1 MSTDEELRRAATT
14 EGAADYL
21 RRANPRP
28 QQLHQHGGG
37 MESIRRMTYR
47 GHDIVVR
54 TTYDIQVDG
63 SPLGGHLEVTNTGLV
78 HHHAVPNYVFPSA
91 VDLVR
96 QLIDA
101 FPDDFDA
108 GSDGAHGAHGAHD
121 SPRPE
126 EA

>member
-1 MSTDEELRRAATT
+1 MSTNDELRTAATT
-14 EGAADYL
+14 RALTDYL
-21 RRANPRP
+21 RQASPRP

-37 MESIRRMTYR
+37 MESIRRTTYR

-54 TTYDIQVDG
+54 TTYAIEVDG
-63 SPLGGHLEVTNTGLV
+63 SPLGGHLEVTNAGVV

-91 VDLVR
+91 LDLVR

-101 FPDDFDA
+101 FPDDFHA
-108 GSDGAHGAHGAHD
+108 GPGDDHGGHGGHSDSHQK
-121 SPRPE
+121 

>member
-21 RRANPRP
+21 RRADLPGP

-91 VDLVR
+91 IDLVR

-101 FPDDFDA
+101 FPDDFHPGA
-108 GSDGAHGAHGAHD
+108 DGAHGGHG
-121 SPRPE
+121 SPRPK